1 MKGQVLR
8 LKTSTAKAMPE
19 TVKEQQQAYELI
31 KQIFADSDIT
41 YKENV
46 PDNQTGFYAVKDG
59 VEKRLSDNF
68 LKGFNTDATNE

>member
-1 MKGQVLR
+1 MKVQVLR
-8 LKTSTAKAMPE
+8 LETPTTKAMPE
-19 TVKEQQQAYELI
+19 TVEEQQQAYELI

-59 VEKRLSDNF
+59 VEKRLSDDF